1 MAVDIATRWRDERR
15 PETSKG
21 SCGARRPDA
30 RLRAIAAA
38 PGLVAL
44 SVFGAAFGE
53 RPAPAPAIALTGA
66 VSPICKHMMRACG
79 EDQGG
84 RWAWTNPLSSRRGYS
99 GDHNAIS
106 RRRGYCSVPGCC
118 PHGSYGTQRVARC
131 VRTIRLQ
138 GMLSIRPVGSGVPLS
153 VYRDSGGHC
162 NSSGPISSI
171 GFRSLGVCAVGR

>member
-21 SCGARRPDA
+21 SCGVRRPDA

-53 RPAPAPAIALTGA
+53 RPAPASAIALTGA
-66 VSPICKHMMRACG
+66 VSPDLQAHAARLWRGPGRALG
-79 EDQGG
+79 PG
-84 RWAWTNPLSSRRGYS
+84 REPAFQSPRVLPAITTRSAGRRGCRS
-99 GDHNAIS
+99 G
-106 RRRGYCSVPGCC
+106 P
-118 PHGSYGTQRVARC
+118 
-131 VRTIRLQ
+131 
-138 GMLSIRPVGSGVPLS
+138 GMLSARLIRDAARRAVREDDPLARDAVDQAGRVRRSGERLA
-153 VYRDSGGHC
+153 DSGGHR

-171 GFRSLGVCAVGR
+171 GF